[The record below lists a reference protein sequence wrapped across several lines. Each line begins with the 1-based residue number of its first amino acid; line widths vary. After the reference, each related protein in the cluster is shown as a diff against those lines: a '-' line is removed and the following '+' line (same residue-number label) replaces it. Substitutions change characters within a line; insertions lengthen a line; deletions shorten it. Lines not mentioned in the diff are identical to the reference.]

1 MARHNLSTETVT
13 IHPYRTYDDG
23 SVWFEVEL
31 EGVTINGKPTI
42 ERTFY
47 GDPTGRNPKISFGLY
62 SSHHVPTTAIAQS
75 STTDRID
82 ITENG
87 LDALTDY
94 VNATRAPYV
103 NATRAPYVNALD
115 AAEIARRVDRQR
127 ELLEAHLRYDM
138 ARYEDALKNAAVTA
152 ARYEIN

>member
-42 ERTFY
+42 ERTFC
-47 GDPTGRNPKISFGLY
+47 GDPTGRNPKISFDLY
-62 SSHHVPTTAIAQS
+62 SSHHVPTTAIPQRR
-75 STTDRID
+75 TTDHID

-94 VNATRAPYV
+94 VNATR
-103 NATRAPYVNALD
+103 TPYVNALD
-115 AAEIARRVDRQR
+115 TAEIARRVNRHR
-127 ELLEAHLRYDM
+127 ELLEAHLMYDM
-138 ARYEDALKNAAVTA
+138 ALYEDDLKNAAVTA
-152 ARYEIN
+152 ARYETN

>member
-47 GDPTGRNPKISFGLY
+47 GDPTGRNPKISFELY
-62 SSHHVPTTAIAQS
+62 NNHVPTTAIPQRG
-75 STTDRID
+75 TTNYID

-87 LDALTDY
+87 LNALTEY
-94 VNATRAPYV
+94 VNATRV
-103 NATRAPYVNALD
+103 PYVNALD
-115 AAEIARRVDRQR
+115 AAEIARRVGRYREFLEEQLQR
-127 ELLEAHLRYDM
+127 DM
-138 ARYEDALKNAAVTA
+138 ARYEDALKNAADTA
-152 ARYEIN
+152 ARYQTN

>member
-1 MARHNLSTETVT
+1 MARHNLSTETVR
-13 IHPYRTYDDG
+13 ILPYRTCDDG

-42 ERTFY
+42 DRTFY
-47 GDPTGRNPKISFGLY
+47 GDPTGRNPKISFDLY
-62 SSHHVPTTAIAQS
+62 SSHHATTTAIAQRWM
-75 STTDRID
+75 TGHID

-103 NATRAPYVNALD
+103 NALD
-115 AAEIARRVDRQR
+115 AAEIARRVDRHR
-127 ELLEAHLRYDM
+127 ELLEAQIQRDM

>member
-13 IHPYRTYDDG
+13 IHPYRTYDNG

-47 GDPTGRNPKISFGLY
+47 GDPTGRNPKISFDLY
-62 SSHHVPTTAIAQS
+62 SSHHAPTTAIPLRW
-75 STTDRID
+75 TTNNID

-103 NATRAPYVNALD
+103 NALD
-115 AAEIARRVDRQR
+115 AAEIARRLGMRR
-127 ELLEAHLRYDM
+127 ELLEAQLRYDM

>member
-23 SVWFEVEL
+23 SVWFYVEL

-47 GDPTGRNPKISFGLY
+47 GDPTERNPKILFELY
-62 SSHHVPTTAIAQS
+62 SSPTTAIPQRGM
-75 STTDRID
+75 TDRID

-103 NATRAPYVNALD
+103 NALD
-115 AAEIARRVDRQR
+115 AAEIARRIDRHR
-127 ELLEAHLRYDM
+127 ELLEAQIQRDM

>member
-1 MARHNLSTETVT
+1 MARHNLSTETVR
-13 IHPYRTYDDG
+13 ILPDRTDDDG
-23 SVWFEVEL
+23 SVWFYVGL

-47 GDPTGRNPKISFGLY
+47 GDPTGRNPKISFDLFN
-62 SSHHVPTTAIAQS
+62 SHHVPTTAIPQRR
-75 STTDRID
+75 TTDHID

-103 NATRAPYVNALD
+103 NALD
-115 AAEIARRVDRQR
+115 AAEIARRADRHR
-127 ELLEAHLRYDM
+127 ELLEAQIQRDM
-138 ARYEDALKNAAVTA
+138 ARYEDALKNAAVTT

>member
-23 SVWFEVEL
+23 RVWFEVEL

-47 GDPTGRNPKISFGLY
+47 GDPTGRNPKISFDLY
-62 SSHHVPTTAIAQS
+62 GSHHVPTTAIPLRG
-75 STTDRID
+75 TTDRID

-103 NATRAPYVNALD
+103 NALD
-115 AAEIARRVDRQR
+115 AAEIARRVDRHR
-127 ELLEAHLRYDM
+127 ELLEAQIQRDM
-138 ARYEDALKNAAVTA
+138 ARYEDDLKNAAVTA

>member
-23 SVWFEVEL
+23 SVWFDVEL

-47 GDPTGRNPKISFGLY
+47 GDPTGRNPKISFDLY
-62 SSHHVPTTAIAQS
+62 SSHHVPTTAIPQRR
-75 STTDRID
+75 TTDHID

-87 LDALTDY
+87 LDALTE
-94 VNATRAPYV
+94 YV

-115 AAEIARRVDRQR
+115 AAEIARRLGMHRA
-127 ELLEAHLRYDM
+127 LLEEYLQRDM

-152 ARYEIN
+152 ARYETNYIQTA

>member
-47 GDPTGRNPKISFGLY
+47 GDPTGRNPKISFDLY
-62 SSHHVPTTAIAQS
+62 SSHHVPTTATAQS

-103 NATRAPYVNALD
+103 NALD
-115 AAEIARRVDRQR
+115 AAEIARRVDRHR
-127 ELLEAHLRYDM
+127 ELLEEQLYRDM
-138 ARYEDALKNAAVTA
+138 ARYENSLKNAAVTA
-152 ARYEIN
+152 ARYQTN

>member
-47 GDPTGRNPKISFGLY
+47 GDPTGRNPKISFELY
-62 SSHHVPTTAIAQS
+62 SSHHVPTTAIPQRR
-75 STTDRID
+75 TDYID

-87 LDALTDY
+87 LDALTEY
-94 VNATRAPYV
+94 VNATRV
-103 NATRAPYVNALD
+103 PYVNALD
-115 AAEIARRVDRQR
+115 AAEIARRVDRHR
-127 ELLEAHLRYDM
+127 ELLEAQIQRDM
-138 ARYEDALKNAAVTA
+138 ARYEDALKDAAVTA
-152 ARYEIN
+152 AKYQTN

>member
-13 IHPYRTYDDG
+13 IHPYRTYDNG

-42 ERTFY
+42 DRTFY
-47 GDPTGRNPKISFGLY
+47 GDPTGRNPKISFDLY
-62 SSHHVPTTAIAQS
+62 SSHHVPTTAIPQRW
-75 STTDRID
+75 TTDYID

-87 LDALTDY
+87 LDALTE
-94 VNATRAPYV
+94 YV

-115 AAEIARRVDRQR
+115 AAEIARRVDRHR
-127 ELLEAHLRYDM
+127 ELLEAHLLYDM
-138 ARYEDALKNAAVTA
+138 ALYEDDLKDAAVTA

>member
-1 MARHNLSTETVT
+1 MARHNLSTETVR
-13 IHPYRTYDDG
+13 ILPYRTYDDG

-47 GDPTGRNPKISFGLY
+47 GDPTGRNPKISFDLY
-62 SSHHVPTTAIAQS
+62 SSHQVTTTAIPQRR
-75 STTDRID
+75 TTDYID
-82 ITENG
+82 ITEKG
-87 LDALTDY
+87 LDALTEY
-94 VNATRAPYV
+94 VNATRV
-103 NATRAPYVNALD
+103 PYVNALD
-115 AAEIARRVDRQR
+115 AAEIVRRVDRHR

>member
-23 SVWFEVEL
+23 SVRFEVEL

-47 GDPTGRNPKISFGLY
+47 GDPTGRNPKISFDLY
-62 SSHHVPTTAIAQS
+62 SVPTTAIPQRR
-75 STTDRID
+75 TTDHID

-103 NATRAPYVNALD
+103 NALD
-115 AAEIARRVDRQR
+115 AAEIARRVDRHR
-127 ELLEAHLRYDM
+127 ELLEERLRYDM

>member
-31 EGVTINGKPTI
+31 DGVTINGKPTI

-47 GDPTGRNPKISFGLY
+47 GDPTGRNPIISFDLY
-62 SSHHVPTTAIAQS
+62 SNHHVPTTAIPHCG
-75 STTDRID
+75 TTDRID

-87 LDALTDY
+87 LDALTE
-94 VNATRAPYV
+94 YV

-115 AAEIARRVDRQR
+115 AAEIARRVDRHR

>member
-47 GDPTGRNPKISFGLY
+47 GDPTGRNPKISFDLY
-62 SSHHVPTTAIAQS
+62 GNHHVSITAIPQRR
-75 STTDRID
+75 TTGNID

-87 LDALTDY
+87 LNALTGY
-94 VNATRAPYV
+94 VNATRE
-103 NATRAPYVNALD
+103 PYVNALD
-115 AAEIARRVDRQR
+115 AAEIARRVDRHR
-127 ELLEAHLRYDM
+127 ELLEARLRYDM
-138 ARYEDALKNAAVTA
+138 ARYEEALKNAAATA
-152 ARYEIN
+152 ARYQTN

>member
-1 MARHNLSTETVT
+1 MARHNLSTETVR
-13 IHPYRTYDDG
+13 ILPYRTYDDG

-31 EGVTINGKPTI
+31 DGVTINGKPTI

-47 GDPTGRNPKISFGLY
+47 GDPTGRNPKISFDLFN
-62 SSHHVPTTAIAQS
+62 SHHVPTTAIPQRG
-75 STTDRID
+75 TTDHID

-87 LDALTDY
+87 LNALTEY
-94 VNATRAPYV
+94 VNATRV
-103 NATRAPYVNALD
+103 PYVNALD
-115 AAEIARRVDRQR
+115 AAEIARRVDRHR

>member
-47 GDPTGRNPKISFGLY
+47 GDPTGRNPKISFDLFN
-62 SSHHVPTTAIAQS
+62 SHHVPTTAIPLRG
-75 STTDRID
+75 TTDRID

-103 NATRAPYVNALD
+103 NALD
-115 AAEIARRVDRQR
+115 AAEIARRVGRRR
-127 ELLEAHLRYDM
+127 ELLEAQIQRDM
-138 ARYEDALKNAAVTA
+138 ARYEDDLKNAAVTA
-152 ARYEIN
+152 AKYQTN

>member
-31 EGVTINGKPTI
+31 EGITINGKPTI

-47 GDPTGRNPKISFGLY
+47 GDPTGRNPKISFELY
-62 SSHHVPTTAIAQS
+62 SSHHVPTPAIPQRR
-75 STTDRID
+75 TDYID

-87 LDALTDY
+87 LDALTEY
-94 VNATRAPYV
+94 VNATRVPYV
-103 NATRAPYVNALD
+103 SALD
-115 AAEIARRVDRQR
+115 AAEIARRVDRHR
-127 ELLEAHLRYDM
+127 ELLEAQIQRDM
-138 ARYEDALKNAAVTA
+138 ARYEDALKDAAVTA
-152 ARYEIN
+152 AKYQTN

>member
-47 GDPTGRNPKISFGLY
+47 GDPTGRNPKISFDLY
-62 SSHHVPTTAIAQS
+62 SSHHVPTTAIPQRR
-75 STTDRID
+75 TTDYID
-82 ITENG
+82 ITEKG
-87 LDALTDY
+87 LDALTE
-94 VNATRAPYV
+94 YV

-115 AAEIARRVDRQR
+115 AAEIARRVDRHR

>member
-13 IHPYRTYDDG
+13 IHPYRTSDDG
-23 SVWFEVEL
+23 SVWFYVEL

-47 GDPTGRNPKISFGLY
+47 GDPTGRNPKISFDLY
-62 SSHHVPTTAIAQS
+62 SSPHAPTTAIPQRWM
-75 STTDRID
+75 TGHID

-103 NATRAPYVNALD
+103 NALD
-115 AAEIARRVDRQR
+115 AAEIARRVDRHR
-127 ELLEAHLRYDM
+127 ELLEAQIQRDM

>member
-13 IHPYRTYDDG
+13 IHPYRTCDDG
-23 SVWFEVEL
+23 IVWFDVEL

-47 GDPTGRNPKISFGLY
+47 GDPTERNPKILFDLY
-62 SSHHVPTTAIAQS
+62 SSHHVPTTAIPQRL
-75 STTDRID
+75 TTNYID

-87 LDALTDY
+87 LNALTD
-94 VNATRAPYV
+94 YV

-115 AAEIARRVDRQR
+115 AAEIARRVDRHR

>member
-23 SVWFEVEL
+23 SVCFEVEL

-47 GDPTGRNPKISFGLY
+47 GDPTGRNPKISFDLY
-62 SSHHVPTTAIAQS
+62 NSHYTPTTATVQRR
-75 STTDRID
+75 TTDHVD

-87 LDALTDY
+87 LNALTEY
-94 VNATRAPYV
+94 VNAARV
-103 NATRAPYVNALD
+103 PYVNALD
-115 AAEIARRVDRQR
+115 AAEIARRVDRHR
-127 ELLEAHLRYDM
+127 ELLEAQIQRDM

-152 ARYEIN
+152 ARYQTN

>member
-1 MARHNLSTETVT
+1 MARHNLSTETVR
-13 IHPYRTYDDG
+13 ILPYRTYDDG
-23 SVWFEVEL
+23 RVWFEVEL

-47 GDPTGRNPKISFGLY
+47 GDPTGRNPKISFELY
-62 SSHHVPTTAIAQS
+62 SSHHVPTTAIPQRR
-75 STTDRID
+75 TTDHID

-87 LDALTDY
+87 LNALTE
-94 VNATRAPYV
+94 YV

-115 AAEIARRVDRQR
+115 AAEIARRVDRHR
-127 ELLEAHLRYDM
+127 ELLEAHLMYDM

>member
-23 SVWFEVEL
+23 SVWFYVEL

-47 GDPTGRNPKISFGLY
+47 GDPTGRNPKISFELY
-62 SSHHVPTTAIAQS
+62 SSHHAPTTAIARR
-75 STTDRID
+75 STTDHID

-87 LDALTDY
+87 LNALTEY
-94 VNATRAPYV
+94 VNASRV
-103 NATRAPYVNALD
+103 PYVNALD
-115 AAEIARRVDRQR
+115 AAEIARRVDRHR
-127 ELLEAHLRYDM
+127 ELLEAQLRYDM
-138 ARYEDALKNAAVTA
+138 ACYEDALKNAAVTA
-152 ARYEIN
+152 ARYQTN